1 MEPSL
6 KAIEEDSELH
16 EHVAGAAILLAGETN
31 RDWKRVVED
40 QVVVC
45 VFFQFLAG
53 LI

>member
-6 KAIEEDSELH
+6 EAIEEDSELH
-16 EHVAGAAILLAGETN
+16 EHAAGAAILLAE
-31 RDWKRVVED
+31 RDSKRIVED